1 MVIMSSPGIQ
11 KMTNF
16 TLQKKIM
23 STSFETQSF
32 QYHAHAFYGLKLN
45 T

>member
-1 MVIMSSPGIQ
+1 MSSPNIQ

-23 STSFETQSF
+23 STSFETTKSY
-32 QYHAHAFYGLKLN
+32 QYHVHAFYGLKLN